1 MVRSLSFLSPTHNI
15 TTTTFFPQLPGIAVF
30 IMDRR
35 TPYTLSVLAP
45 STAGADESRTL
56 TEGRLRDFVLEFQ
69 LDNAFIYRYV
79 AALREPSQAL
89 TRLPVINYGR
99 MPS

>member
-1 MVRSLSFLSPTHNI
+1 
-15 TTTTFFPQLPGIAVF
+15 
-30 IMDRR
+30 MDRR

-45 STAGADESRTL
+45 STTGADESRTL

-79 AALREPSQAL
+79 TALSDSRQAL
-89 TRLPVINYGR
+89 TGLPEINYGR